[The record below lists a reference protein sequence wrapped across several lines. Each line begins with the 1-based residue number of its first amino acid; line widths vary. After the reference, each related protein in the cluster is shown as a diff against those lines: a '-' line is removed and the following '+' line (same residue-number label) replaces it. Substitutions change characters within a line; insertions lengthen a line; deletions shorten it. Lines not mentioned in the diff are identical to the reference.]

1 MMVLL
6 KMSMKLKNNFDR
18 AKKRLI
24 LLDYDGTLVEFVPRP
39 EKAFPTEKVMDLLRR
54 LNNKPDTRLVVISGR
69 GHLDLERFIGHL
81 PIEIIAEHGA
91 MIKLKGNWKN
101 LYVNS
106 DSWKKVVLPV
116 LNRFTVASPD
126 SFVEEKQ
133 FSLVWHYRN
142 VANEVGYLQSRELI
156 RILENTIS
164 SLGLKLIDGDK
175 VVEIISNK
183 IGKGIAI
190 KNLISENKFDYIISI
205 GDDKTD
211 EEMFQELSTNKKA
224 ETIKVGNGPTLAK
237 HSLENV
243 NEVILFLEHLI
254 ENNKN

>member
-1 MMVLL
+1 MALL
-6 KMSMKLKNNFDR
+6 KISMKLKENFDK
-18 AKKRLI
+18 AKKRLV

-39 EKAFPTEKVMDLLRR
+39 EKAFPTEKVLSLLNRI
-54 LNNKPDTRLVVISGR
+54 NNKPDTRLVVISGR

-91 MIKLKGNWKN
+91 MIKLNGSWRN
-101 LYVNS
+101 LFDNS

-116 LNRFTVASPD
+116 LNRFTFASPN

-142 VANEVGYLQSRELI
+142 VPDDVGFLQSRELI
-156 RILENTIS
+156 RILENSIT

-183 IGKGIAI
+183 IGKGSAI
-190 KNLISENKFDYIISI
+190 KNLINENKFDYIISI

-224 ETIKVGNGPTLAK
+224 ETIKVGRGPTVAK

-243 NEVILFLEHLI
+243 KQVLLFLEHLM